1 MYLASAMLPLTLLT
15 FQEFSARSYKC
26 SPLKITADISKGH
39 ALITFR
45 IGFFTYAY

>member
-1 MYLASAMLPLTLLT
+1 MHLASAILPLSLLT
-15 FQEFSARSYKC
+15 FQGFSARSYKC

-45 IGFFTYAY
+45 IGFFTYTY

>member
-45 IGFFTYAY
+45 IGFFTYTY